1 MKREMRKSLN
11 DKSGQENEAKE
22 EKNPKDNQD
31 SVTRDELLD
40 QLESQVKSYEN
51 LPQHVKFAPT
61 SNVDLQYFMLLVL
74 NIFKK
79 SWYH

>member
-1 MKREMRKSLN
+1 MKRERRESPE
-11 DKSGQENEAKE
+11 DKGRQEDKAKDKNE
-22 EKNPKDNQD
+22 PKYDQDN
-31 SVTRDELLD
+31 VTRDELLD
-40 QLESQVKSYEN
+40 QLESQVKSYES

-79 SWYH
+79 SWYR